1 MSIEALPDQQIAD
14 QFDLDP
20 GERLLWTGYP
30 VLGIRLRASDGYLVP
45 FSLMWGGFAIFWE
58 VMVFREDAPFF
69 FRLWGV
75 PFVAVGLYL
84 IVGRFFWDAYCR
96 GRTVYA
102 LTDRRIIIVDGGFSR
117 TSRTVNLKT
126 LPELSLT
133 ERRDG
138 SGDIALGV
146 SAGFSGLWPSRG
158 VQAPALELLPNV
170 REVFN
175 LIRQAQ
181 RNAA

>member
-1 MSIEALPDQQIAD
+1 MSIDGMPDQQIAD
-14 QFDLDP
+14 QLYLDS

-30 VLGIRLRASDGYLVP
+30 VQGIRLRASDGFLVP
-45 FSLMWGGFAIFWE
+45 FSVMWGGFAIFWE
-58 VMVFREDAPFF
+58 VMAFREGAPFF
-69 FRLWGV
+69 VRLWGV

-117 TSRTVNLKT
+117 SSRTVNLKT

-138 SGDIALGV
+138 TGDIALGASVGV
-146 SAGFSGLWPSRG
+146 SGRWPSRE
-158 VQAPALELLPNV
+158 VQPPALELLPNV
-170 REVFN
+170 RKVFD